1 MEKNLYIPL
10 EIKNFN
16 LSEDKKTVEWEAVIF
31 SSEFNR
37 NKAFF
42 DVTKMNRW
50 SKKLE
55 KIQFNNDHNGKYF
68 STVTDKIID
77 FKIVEDENG
86 AIEALAKIQST
97 NPEKI
102 ANPEKVTG
110 FSIEIKV
117 DKNDVIKNEN
127 GEYYK
132 DYEWVGVAYLQGQLA
147 GSGDT
152 RILSLRTFSMIE
164 EEEKKNTPSPVTPP
178 QNDEEIEKLKKEFAI
193 LQARKEEEEKEIE
206 ALKKEFADVKNWK
219 EVLKT
224 PIQNNPEL
232 NKSNKTIKNLLVM
245 EK

>member
-1 MEKNLYIPL
+1 MEKKIYIPL

-16 LSEDKKTVEWEAVIF
+16 LSQDKQTVEWEAVIF

-55 KIQFNNDHNGKYF
+55 KIQFNNDHNDKYF
-68 STVTDKIID
+68 STVTDRIVD

-86 AIEALAKIQST
+86 VIEALAKIQSI
-97 NPEKI
+97 NPEKV

-117 DKNDVIKNEN
+117 EKNDVIKNEN
-127 GEYYK
+127 GEYYI
-132 DYEWVGVAYLQGQLA
+132 DYEWIGVAYLQGKLA
-147 GSGDT
+147 GSGDS

-164 EEEKKNTPSPVTPP
+164 EEEEKKNIPPVNPP
-178 QNDEEIEKLKKEFAI
+178 QNDEE
-193 LQARKEEEEKEIE
+193 
-206 ALKKEFADVKNWK
+206 
-219 EVLKT
+219 VLKT
-224 PIQNNPEL
+224 QTQNNPEK
-232 NKSNKTIKNLLVM
+232 KSNKTIKNLLVM